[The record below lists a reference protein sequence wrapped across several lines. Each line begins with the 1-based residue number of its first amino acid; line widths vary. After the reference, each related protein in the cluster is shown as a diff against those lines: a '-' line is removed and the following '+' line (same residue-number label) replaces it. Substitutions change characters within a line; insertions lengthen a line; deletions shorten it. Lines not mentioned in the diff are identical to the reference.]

1 MGILP
6 SQLYLLQAAATLSR
20 PRILSLLPEAA
31 FRPPPCYVF
40 AQTSP
45 GQSQTACLCRQMYPN
60 MYRWFVSLDFTIF
73 GYFWG
78 LAAAVAYNICKHVLY
93 GCTFDPL
100 TGNIRLEIVEG

>member
-31 FRPPPCYVF
+31 LRPPPCYVF

-45 GQSQTACLCRQMYPN
+45 GQSQTACLCRQMYA
-60 MYRWFVSLDFTIF
+60 YHTTIF
-73 GYFWG
+73 GYFLV

-100 TGNIRLEIVEG
+100 TGNISLEIVEG